1 MTGLEKMVSQILEE
15 ADASAAVM
23 ISDAE
28 KKAAEIL
35 GEAGEK
41 ADKIRQQREE
51 QSRAKVKSYEE
62 RTASAADMKKRT
74 AVLAAKQEL
83 IGKVI
88 ADACDRVKNLDE
100 GKYFEILK
108 SMEEKYLLP
117 REGEIC
123 FSKKDL
129 ERMPANFREEIK
141 GLAQKKGGKP
151 ASGCGFLHARDGG
164 GKGSHLPDAAVL
176 DLFPRRREAPAEEQG
191 RDHQSDS
198 DCADYAVL
206 HHHPDVLAVFV

>member
-51 QSRAKVKSYEE
+51 QSRAKVKSSEE
-62 RTASAADMKKRT
+62 RTASAADMRKRT

-108 SMEEKYLLP
+108 SMAEKYRQHRRPGFRPWKVQGMLPAVRKYPGYQEEAEEAEPWQICQDLLLQRLLLHGRLYQRRWRNLYLQELRKLLLP
-117 REGEIC
+117 I
-123 FSKKDL
+123 
-129 ERMPANFREEIK
+129 MPKRYH
-141 GLAQKKGGKP
+141 
-151 ASGCGFLHARDGG
+151 S
-164 GKGSHLPDAAVL
+164 
-176 DLFPRRREAPAEEQG
+176 
-191 RDHQSDS
+191 
-198 DCADYAVL
+198 
-206 HHHPDVLAVFV
+206 